1 MYVVHTL
8 LSQRSCMNCK
18 SLMMESFLSLQVCI
32 ESHNKIHQNM
42 KRTKQN
48 KIKNNN
54 INQSIKIIISY
65 DAITYQSTI
74 DFYFQKKKINFKFL

>member
-1 MYVVHTL
+1 
-8 LSQRSCMNCK
+8 
-18 SLMMESFLSLQVCI
+18 
-32 ESHNKIHQNM
+32 M
-42 KRTKQN
+42 KRTKHN

-74 DFYFQKKKINFKFL
+74 DFYFQKKKRNFKFL